1 MGPSIEQAAKLSIL
15 EFWLVVISCS
25 WCCFPYLTRA
35 PSLLRLATFLLLLQ
49 LWVGI
54 MITTQPF
61 FIAGIDD
68 AEEAK
73 SSAFG
78 ACGMFAFTFVASIL
92 GIWYDSQNKADV
104 TENGDAGYQ
113 LAQDNY
119 PNYGGTASS

>member
-1 MGPSIEQAAKLSIL
+1 LCSSAAAAATAVFRK
-15 EFWLVVISCS
+15 CS
-25 WCCFPYLTRA
+25 ASHTRDFVFVT
-35 PSLLRLATFLLLLQ
+35 LLGFLLLYYYFQ
-49 LWVGI
+49 LWVGV

-73 SSAFG
+73 ASAFG
-78 ACGMFAFTFVASIL
+78 ASGMFAFTFAASML

-104 TENGDAGYQ
+104 MADGEGNNGSEGGYQ

-119 PNYGGTASS
+119 PNYGGTGSS